1 MKEKISQLMDGE
13 LAGDDVAGVFAAL
26 KSDREAIEAWRTY
39 HLISDSLRD
48 TRLVSRGFTERVA
61 ARLAVEPTVLA
72 PARWTRLARARLRLA
87 AGAVAVVAAAVALLF
102 VGSAVP
108 VLWERGSE
116 MQAVQAPKPA
126 PVAAV
131 RPQPQ
136 DAVKEPARA
145 ALPEGARDYLLA
157 HQGYAPRYALQGY
170 ARTVS
175 DIAGSRR

>member
-13 LAGDDVAGVFAAL
+13 LASDDVARVFAAL

-61 ARLAVEPTVLA
+61 ARLAEEPVVLA
-72 PARWTRLARARLRLA
+72 PARWARAARRLPRIA
-87 AGAVAVVAAAVALLF
+87 AAAASVMAAVAFVGWSVTALREPGSAAQFAQSPKPAAVVA
-102 VGSAVP
+102 GIP
-108 VLWERGSE
+108 
-116 MQAVQAPKPA
+116 APKE
-126 PVAAV
+126 AA
-131 RPQPQ
+131 
-136 DAVKEPARA
+136 KEPVRA